1 MAKLDAARA
10 ETVVGLTIWDY
21 NPRNGGPARHFSR
34 FFDALYGLQN
44 APLSGLGFRPKIPGK
59 MSPTADTAV
68 TGALG
73 AAVRRL
79 LRPLVRIL
87 LRYGIPYGVFA
98 DLAKGVYIEVA
109 GSDFT
114 IDGRKQTISRVS
126 ILTGI
131 SRKEVRRVK
140 ALARPDD
147 AGAVE
152 RYNRAARVI
161 SGWVRDPRFSDRGRP
176 AALVLEDAPN
186 SFSELVREFSGDV
199 PPRAILD
206 ELERVGAVKR
216 LRDGRIRLTTRAYV
230 PTHGHIDKIGILG
243 IDVADLI
250 SCIDHN
256 LQAAPEDTFFQRK
269 VSYDNLPGES
279 TAEIRAKSNKLA
291 QKTLERLDDLMS
303 RHDRDTNPDAAGT
316 GRKRVSLGIY
326 YYEEDYPTEDS

>member
-1 MAKLDAARA
+1 
-10 ETVVGLTIWDY
+10 
-21 NPRNGGPARHFSR
+21 
-34 FFDALYGLQN
+34 
-44 APLSGLGFRPKIPGK
+44 
-59 MSPTADTAV
+59 MSLTADTAI

-98 DLAKGVYIEVA
+98 DLAKGVYVDVA
-109 GSDFT
+109 GTDFT
-114 IDGRKQTISRVS
+114 IDGRKQTVSRVS

-131 SRKEVRRVK
+131 ARKEVRRVK
-140 ALARPDD
+140 ALEAPDD

-161 SGWVRDPRFSDRGRP
+161 SAWVRDPRFSDRGRP
-176 AALVLEDAPN
+176 ASLPLEGEPA
-186 SFSELVREFSGDV
+186 SFSSLVREFSGDV
-199 PPRAILD
+199 PARAILD
-206 ELERVGAVKR
+206 ELERVGAAKR

-230 PTHGHIDKIGILG
+230 PTHGQIDKIGILG

-250 SCIDHN
+250 ACIDHN
-256 LQAAPEDTFFQRK
+256 LQAESKDTFFQRK
-269 VSYDNLPGES
+269 VSYDNLPSES
-279 TAEIRAKSNKLA
+279 TAEIRAKANNLA

-303 RHDRDTNPDAAGT
+303 RHDRDTNPDAPGT

-326 YYEEDYPTEDS
+326 YYEQDYPPKPEED

>member
-1 MAKLDAARA
+1 MR
-10 ETVVGLTIWDY
+10 
-21 NPRNGGPARHFSR
+21 
-34 FFDALYGLQN
+34 
-44 APLSGLGFRPKIPGK
+44 GK
-59 MSPTADTAV
+59 MSPTTDTAV
-68 TGALG
+68 AGALG

-79 LRPLVRIL
+79 LTPLVRIL

-98 DLAKGVYIEVA
+98 DLAKTVYVDVA
-109 GSDFT
+109 GNDFT

-140 ALARPDD
+140 ALDAPDD

-176 AALVLEDAPN
+176 AALPLESGPS

-199 PPRAILD
+199 PPRAVLD
-206 ELERVGAVKR
+206 ELERVGAVRR
-216 LRDGRIRLTTRAYV
+216 LHDGRIRLTTRAYV
-230 PTHGHIDKIGILG
+230 PTHGKIDKIGILG

-250 SCIDHN
+250 ACIDHN
-256 LQAAPEDTFFQRK
+256 LQAEPQDTFFQRK
-269 VSYDNLPGES
+269 VSYDNLPSES
-279 TAEIRAKSNKLA
+279 TAEIRAKANKLA

-303 RHDRDTNPDAAGT
+303 RHDRDTNSDGAGT

-326 YYEEDYPTEDS
+326 YYEDDYSPEDN